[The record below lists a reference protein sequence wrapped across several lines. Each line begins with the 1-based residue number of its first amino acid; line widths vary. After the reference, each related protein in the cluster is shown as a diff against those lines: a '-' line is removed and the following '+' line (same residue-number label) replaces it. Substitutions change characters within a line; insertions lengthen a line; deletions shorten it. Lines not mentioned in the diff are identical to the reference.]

1 MRKELYENAREE
13 IDNLILGIHCHF
25 ELVDIII
32 IVLVVVGVW
41 TMLGAYIIMKNRKNH
56 PC

>member
-1 MRKELYENAREE
+1 MRRELYENAREE
-13 IDNLILGIHCHF
+13 IDNLILGIYCHF

-41 TMLGAYIIMKNRKNH
+41 TMLGACIIMKNRKNH